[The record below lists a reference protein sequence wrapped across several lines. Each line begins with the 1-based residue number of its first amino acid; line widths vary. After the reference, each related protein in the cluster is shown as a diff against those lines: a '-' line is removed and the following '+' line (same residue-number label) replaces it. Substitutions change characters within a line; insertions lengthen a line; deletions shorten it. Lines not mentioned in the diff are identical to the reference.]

1 MIIVNSPGI
10 IPAPFLLSFMVF
22 DIRSSGAAFAPAG
35 ARAPAPWPIA
45 LRTTGAQAPVLAPDG
60 AHAPAIPAVAL
71 CTDRCSS
78 SGPSVLRTH
87 EPSHSAPIGAQA
99 PAHGPTHSA
108 PIGAQAPVLAN
119 RRTLHLSVLKLRF
132 SRTVALCTYRCSSSG
147 SREPSHSTG
156 TSHSATPRRPS
167 IPTYP

>member
-1 MIIVNSPGI
+1 
-10 IPAPFLLSFMVF
+10 MVF

-99 PAHGPTHSA
+99 PAHGPTALCTYRCSSSGPWAH
-108 PIGAQAPVLAN
+108 
-119 RRTLHLSVLKLRF
+119 RTLHLSVLKLRF
-132 SRTVALCTYRCSSSG
+132 SRTVAFHRNVALRRLPDDPAFRHTHDAA
-147 SREPSHSTG
+147 SHPPAPLLPG
-156 TSHSATPRRPS
+156 EHPCRRAGDP
-167 IPTYP
+167 

>member
-1 MIIVNSPGI
+1 
-10 IPAPFLLSFMVF
+10 MVF

-71 CTDRCSS
+71 TNRRTLHL
-78 SGPSVLRTH
+78 SVLKLR
-87 EPSHSAPIGAQA
+87 PM
-99 PAHGPTHSA
+99 GPPHSA

-119 RRTLHLSVLKLRF
+119 RRIPQER
-132 SRTVALCTYRCSSSG
+132 RT
-147 SREPSHSTG
+147 P
-156 TSHSATPRRPS
+156 ATPRRPS
-167 IPTYP
+167 IPAYP